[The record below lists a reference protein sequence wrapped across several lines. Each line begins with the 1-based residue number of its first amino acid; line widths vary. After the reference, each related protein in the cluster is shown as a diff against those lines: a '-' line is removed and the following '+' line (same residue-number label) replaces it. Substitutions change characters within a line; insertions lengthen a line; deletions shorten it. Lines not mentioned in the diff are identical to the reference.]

1 MQYHLTPRWL
11 IVIAA
16 TTVLTA
22 TSVSKAQP
30 DASDGHSVL
39 ARELASAIGKLDK
52 SANKLAAV
60 EDAVDNARS
69 DVDNIANE
77 FEQGG
82 NPTIRPKLL
91 AVRTRVNQSQVTL
104 DVVAGVLATLEDTF
118 NKIQIAALE
127 INAPKIA
134 SEAAGALEKVRAMQ
148 TQAKTVQTKIDKV
161 NQSIKK
167 LLRKLLRE
175 LRG

>member
-16 TTVLTA
+16 TTALTA
-22 TSVSKAQP
+22 TSVSTAQP

-60 EDAVDNARS
+60 EDAVDKARA

-77 FEQGG
+77 LEQGG
-82 NPTIRPKLL
+82 NPKSVTAKLL
-91 AVRTRVNQSQVTL
+91 AVRTRVNQSQMTL

-118 NKIQIAALE
+118 KKIQLVALKRD
-127 INAPKIA
+127 APKIA
-134 SEAAGALEKVRAMQ
+134 SEAAGALQKVGALQ
-148 TQAKTVQTKIDKV
+148 TRAKTVQTKIEKV
-161 NQSIKK
+161 NQGIKK
-167 LLRKLLRE
+167 LLHKA
-175 LRG
+175 RG